1 MFENYRPWA
10 KVLLADPTI
19 SPSSHVKIDSVIAVF
34 RDFGGELVH
43 RHLISG
49 LDDEQLAWILL
60 AAA

>member
-1 MFENYRPWA
+1 MFENYRPRTEGP
-10 KVLLADPTI
+10 LADPTV
-19 SPSSHVKIDSVIAVF
+19 SPSTHVKIDSVIAVF

-49 LDDEQLAWILL
+49 LNDEQLAWILL